1 MAAPGTQKAIEGER
15 AERIVEA
22 MRLSVARRGV
32 AGSTFDHVA
41 REAQVSRGLLHYY
54 FGTKERLLAE
64 VARREAAVRVAVLR
78 ERLAHAANADEL
90 IEVLLSSLRATIRD
104 DPEFVTVMFELFALA
119 RRHPEIAAEVE
130 VLLAGMRGEVAGVLA
145 DLDAT
150 GAINLLAPADV
161 VADAIFAIGDG
172 AALRVLAE
180 PSRDAAPLLAILG
193 SVARSLLDSPP
204 TAR

>member
-1 MAAPGTQKAIEGER
+1 MAAPATPKLIEGER

-78 ERLAHAANADEL
+78 ERLAHAADADEL
-90 IEVLLSSLRATIRD
+90 LEVLVSSLRATIRD

-130 VLLAGMRGEVAGVLA
+130 VLLASIRSEVAGVLA
-145 DLDAT
+145 ELDAT
-150 GAINLLAPADV
+150 GAISLRAPAEV
-161 VADAIFAIGDG
+161 VSDAIFAIGDG
-172 AALRVLAE
+172 AALRALAE
-180 PSRDAAPLLAILG
+180 PGRDIAPLLAVLAA
-193 SVARSLLDSPP
+193 VARLLLDAP
-204 TAR
+204 ADCG